1 MGRAVVYCLHSKVR
15 VAPMYNQPSD
25 WQGRIIADRY
35 RIGEQIGAGRMSAV
49 HSAQDL
55 AANDAPVA
63 VKILNTDHPD
73 QIKREFFN
81 RETAALKLLNHPNIV
96 PLRHSGLLADESA
109 FCLVLDYIPYS
120 LDDYLRDDS
129 LLPDNFDPYRVM
141 RELAQALAHAHSQ
154 GVIHRDI
161 KPANILLDDQ
171 GRPFLSDFGVSKLLK
186 QLTIGETLARY
197 WSYGYAAPE
206 QQAGQTADFK
216 SDIYSL
222 GAVFYQMLS
231 GQQPSAEGPRPPAV
245 DNNISGQPQLR
256 TVLKGMLA
264 ENPGQRPYTAAEL
277 VMALDS
283 VTRQFETLPTHY
295 LTLSRTAV
303 DNLQGEGYII
313 PAGSGFAGAAKAV
326 KSNLGE
332 MSEVYI
338 RQDNQNAESIRILG
352 DSLRLICRKDREK
365 DNVLVVVAVH
375 APPMAE
381 LARQKERAMPYRA
394 VWEVAAS
401 VGAVP
406 AEAKLDGLLEQL
418 AEFERANTAE
428 WESRRNRREFID
440 QWQGALARQ
449 EQRLSETGL
458 DYSKVTDAGSYWA
471 FELTEPPPDD
481 LDWPEEAPLAVT
493 WSQGG
498 GRPRSVPVG
507 SLDEIRG
514 QLLIVAKENRRPSR
528 RDDLDP
534 PARGQLTLSHTEAK
548 SALHRQQNAIRAFQ
562 SGQAVNPALAN
573 ALVEPGQ
580 LTHLPPPALD
590 YYQDW
595 LSDDKK
601 AAVSKAVASN
611 ELFLIQGPPGTGK
624 TAVIA
629 EIVLQLLRRNPAAR
643 ILLSSQSNIA
653 VDHALTQIANAAG
666 AVPPDMIR
674 LGRPEKMQ
682 AENWTIQGR
691 AQALRQEVEANCS
704 DVLKELDQA
713 ERQARAAANLAETD
727 DLAENGGA
735 VALGIAAAKE
745 LLTELREC
753 ERHREVAQRGR
764 RRALLLAHAD
774 DRIEGVQARLKDQF
788 DALAALLSLPVE
800 YTGNNAEAALEQII
814 QAAAAPPPEYNDQRT
829 DAAADL
835 AKVQAMRRIIREEW
849 MPVAGQTSDM
859 QRLIVEQSN
868 VVAATCLYSGGKQMP
883 EANFDWAIVDEAGR
897 ATVPEVLV
905 PLVKAERVILVGDER
920 QLPPMVDAAAAEE
933 DGNSPSA
940 ESFAT
945 SLFQLLA
952 EPAEQEGQWHWAG
965 LRRQYRMHPAI
976 GNLISQAFYDG
987 QLEQGRPADD
997 FPDYNWRGRPVKWL
1011 STADLPDRGERRQG
1025 RQGQSFANPAEVS
1038 RIRRWLEGFEAECR
1052 QRNLR
1057 PVVGIISGYQAQVST
1072 LTREIDP
1079 SNQARWQ
1086 SLHIEVATVDSFQGR
1101 ECDVVL
1107 YSTVRSNPEGNIG
1120 FLRDYRRVNVALS
1133 RARSLLV
1140 IVGDHQMMRYAA
1152 TGMEEN
1158 PFAKVLE
1165 HIRTHPAECEIIA
1178 AELE

>member
-35 RIGEQIGAGRMSAV
+35 QIGERIGAGRMSAV
-49 HSAQDL
+49 HRASDL
-55 AANDAPVA
+55 AADDAPVA
-63 VKILNTDHPD
+63 VKILNTAHPD
-73 QIKREFFN
+73 PIKRELFS
-81 RETAALKLLNHPNIV
+81 RETAALKRLNHPNIV
-96 PLRHSGLLADESA
+96 ALRQSGLLEDESA
-109 FCLVLDYIPYS
+109 FCLVLDYFPYS
-120 LDDYLRDDS
+120 LDAYLRDDS
-129 LLPDNFDPYRVM
+129 LRPDNFDPYRVM

-171 GRPFLSDFGVSKLLK
+171 GRPFLSDFGVSKLLP
-186 QLTIGETLARY
+186 QLTIGETLAGY

-206 QQAGQTADFK
+206 QQSGQPAGFK

-264 ENPGQRPYTAAEL
+264 ENPDQRPYTAADL

-303 DNLQGEGYII
+303 DNLRVEGYII
-313 PAGSGFAGAAKAV
+313 PADSGFDGAAAAV

-338 RQDNQNAESIRILG
+338 QQDKRNQESIHILG
-352 DSLRLICRKDREK
+352 DSLELICRKDRQR
-365 DNVLVVVAVH
+365 DNALVVVAVH
-375 APPMAE
+375 APYMAE
-381 LARQKERAMPYRA
+381 LGRQKERAMPYRA

-401 VGAVP
+401 AAAVP
-406 AEAKLDGLLEQL
+406 AAAELDGLLKQL
-418 AEFERANTAE
+418 AEFELANTAE
-428 WESRRNRREFID
+428 RESRHNRGEFID
-440 QWQGALARQ
+440 RWYDTLAWQER
-449 EQRLSETGL
+449 RLSETGL
-458 DYSKVTDAGSYWA
+458 AYSKVTDAGNYWE
-471 FELTEPPPDD
+471 FELTEPPPDG
-481 LDWPEEAPLAVT
+481 LNWPEEAPLAVT
-493 WSQGG
+493 LPQGG

-514 QLLIVAKENRRPSR
+514 QVLIVAKENRRPSR
-528 RDDLDP
+528 RYDPDL
-534 PARGQLTLSHTEAK
+534 PASGRLTLSHTEAK
-548 SALHRQQNAIRAFQ
+548 SALHRQQKAIRAFQ
-562 SGQAVNPALAN
+562 LDQAVNPALAN
-573 ALVEPGQ
+573 ALVEGQ
-580 LTHLPPPALD
+580 FTHLPPPDLD

-595 LSDDKK
+595 LSADKK
-601 AAVSKAVASN
+601 EAVSKAVASN

-653 VDHALTQIANAAG
+653 VDHALTQIAKAAKD
-666 AVPPDMIR
+666 ADADPPDMIR
-674 LGRPEKMQ
+674 LGRREKVQ

-691 AQALRQEVEANCS
+691 AQALRREVEANCS
-704 DVLKELDQA
+704 DVLGELAQA
-713 ERQARAAANLAETD
+713 ERRARAAANLAETAD
-727 DLAENGGA
+727 PAENGGA
-735 VALGIAAAKE
+735 VALGLAEAKE

-764 RRALLLAHAD
+764 SRTLLLAHAN
-774 DRIEGVQARLKDQF
+774 DRIEEVQGRLKERF
-788 DALAALLSLPVE
+788 EALAALLALSVE
-800 YTGNNAEAALEQII
+800 YAGDNAGAVLEQII
-814 QAAAAPPPEYNDQRT
+814 EAAAAPPEYNDQLT
-829 DAAADL
+829 DAAAEL
-835 AKVQAMRRIIREEW
+835 AKIQAMRRIIKEEW
-849 MPVAGQTSDM
+849 MPVAGQTPDM

-868 VVAATCLYSGGKQMP
+868 VVAATCLYSGGKEMP

-920 QLPPMVDAAAAEE
+920 QLPPMVDEAAAEE
-933 DGNSPSA
+933 GGNSPSA

-965 LRRQYRMHPAI
+965 LRRQYRMHPTI

-997 FPDYNWRGRPVKWL
+997 FPHYQWMGCPVKWL
-1011 STADLPDRGERRQG
+1011 STANLTDREER
-1025 RQGQSFANPAEVS
+1025 RQGQSFTNPSEVS
-1038 RIRRWLEGFEAECR
+1038 RIRRWLERFEAECR
-1052 QRNLR
+1052 QRNLC
-1057 PVVGIISGYQAQVST
+1057 PAVGIISGYQAQVST

-1086 SLHIEVATVDSFQGR
+1086 NLHIEVATVDSFQGR

-1140 IVGDHQMMRYAA
+1140 IVGDHHTMRYAA
-1152 TGMEEN
+1152 TGMDEN

-1165 HIRTHPAECEIIA
+1165 HIQTHRAECEITA

>member
-1 MGRAVVYCLHSKVR
+1 
-15 VAPMYNQPSD
+15 MYNRPSD
-25 WQGRIIADRY
+25 LPGQIIADRY
-35 RIGEQIGAGRMSAV
+35 LIGEQIAAGRMSAV
-49 HSAQDL
+49 HRASDL
-55 AANDAPVA
+55 AADDAPVA
-63 VKILNTDHPD
+63 VKILNTAHPD
-73 QIKREFFN
+73 PIKRELFN
-81 RETAALKLLNHPNIV
+81 RETAALKRLNHPNIV
-96 PLRHSGLLADESA
+96 ALRQSGPLADERA
-109 FCLVLDYIPYS
+109 FYLVLDYLPYS
-120 LDDYLRDDS
+120 LDAGLRDDS
-129 LLPDNFDPYRVM
+129 LLADNFDPYRVM

-161 KPANILLDDQ
+161 KPANILLNDQ
-171 GRPFLSDFGVSKLLK
+171 GRPFLSDFGISKLLS
-186 QLTIGETLARY
+186 QLTIGETLAGY
-197 WSYGYAAPE
+197 WSPGYASPE
-206 QQAGQTADFK
+206 QQAGQPAGFK

-231 GQQPSAEGPRPPAV
+231 GQQPPAEGPRPPAV

-264 ENPGQRPYTAAEL
+264 ESPDQRPYTAAEL
-277 VMALDS
+277 VRALEGI
-283 VTRQFETLPTHY
+283 TRQSETLPTHY
-295 LTLSRTAV
+295 LTLPAAAIESLRS
-303 DNLQGEGYII
+303 EGYI
-313 PAGSGFAGAAKAV
+313 PPGGNFDAAAAAIKTNFEA
-326 KSNLGE
+326 
-332 MSEVYI
+332 MSEVHI
-338 RQDNQNAESIRILG
+338 QQDSQNPERIHILG
-352 DSLRLICRKDREK
+352 DSLRLICGKDWQNE
-365 DNVLVVVAVH
+365 NSLFVLAVH
-375 APPMAE
+375 APYMAE

-394 VWEVAAS
+394 VWEVTASAA
-401 VGAVP
+401 AVP
-406 AEAKLDGLLEQL
+406 AKAELAGLLEQL
-418 AEFERANTAE
+418 AEFERANQAE
-428 WESRRNRREFID
+428 REGRRNRREFID
-440 QWQGALARQ
+440 RWQTALSRQ

-458 DYSKVTDAGSYWA
+458 DYSKVTDTGSYWA
-471 FELTEPPPDD
+471 FELTEPPPDN
-481 LDWPEEAPLAVT
+481 LDWPEESQLAVT
-493 WSQGG
+493 LPQPG
-498 GRPRSVPVG
+498 GRSRSVPVG

-514 QLLIVAKENRRPSR
+514 QLLTVVKESRHSSR
-528 RDDLDP
+528 RDDLGP
-534 PARGQLTLSHTEAK
+534 PASGQLTLSHIEVK
-548 SALHRQQNAIRAFQ
+548 SALHRQQNAIRSFQ

-573 ALVEPGQ
+573 AIVEPGQ
-580 LTHLPPPALD
+580 LTHLPLPTLD

-595 LSDDKK
+595 LSADKK

-653 VDHALTQIANAAG
+653 VDHALTQIANAANAAG
-666 AVPPDMIR
+666 SVPPEMIR
-674 LGRPEKMQ
+674 LGRPEKVQ

-691 AQALRQEVEANCS
+691 ADALRQDVEVNCS
-704 DVLKELDQA
+704 AVLEELAQA
-713 ERQARAAANLAETD
+713 ERRSRAAANFAETD
-727 DLAENGGA
+727 EIAENGGA
-735 VALGIAAAKE
+735 IALGIAAAKE

-753 ERHREVAQRGR
+753 QQHREVAQRGR
-764 RRALLLAHAD
+764 SRALLLAHAEA
-774 DRIEGVQARLKDQF
+774 RIEEVQARLKDQF
-788 DALAALLSLPVE
+788 DALTALLTLPVE
-800 YTGNNAEAALEQII
+800 YAGDNAAAALERII
-814 QAAAAPPPEYNDQRT
+814 QAATAPPPENNGQLP
-829 DAAADL
+829 DAAAEL
-835 AKVQAMRRIIREEW
+835 AKVQAMRRIIGEW
-849 MPVAGQTSDM
+849 IPVAGQTPDM

-920 QLPPMVDAAAAEE
+920 QLPPMVDEAAA
-933 DGNSPSA
+933 DDGGNSASA
-940 ESFAT
+940 DSLAT
-945 SLFQLLA
+945 SLFQILA
-952 EPAEQEGQWHWAG
+952 EQAEGEGQWHWAG

-987 QLEQGRPADD
+987 QLEQGRPAAD
-997 FPDYNWRGRPVKWL
+997 FPDYNWMGRPVKWL
-1011 STADLPDRGERRQG
+1011 STANLTDREER
-1025 RQGQSFANPAEVS
+1025 RQGQSFANSVEVS
-1038 RIRRWLEGFEAECR
+1038 RIRRWLERFEVECR

-1086 SLHIEVATVDSFQGR
+1086 NLQIEVATVDSFQGR

-1140 IVGDHQMMRYAA
+1140 IVGDHRMMRYAA
-1152 TGMEEN
+1152 TGMDEN

-1165 HIRTHPAECEIIA
+1165 HIGAYPAECEITA

>member
-1 MGRAVVYCLHSKVR
+1 
-15 VAPMYNQPSD
+15 MYNQPSD
-25 WQGRIIADRY
+25 LSGQTIADRY
-35 RIGEQIGAGRMSAV
+35 RIGEQIGAGRMSVV
-49 HSAQDL
+49 HRARDL
-55 AANDAPVA
+55 AAADAPVA

-73 QIKREFFN
+73 AIKREFFN
-81 RETAALKLLNHPNIV
+81 RETAALKRLNHPNIV
-96 PLRHSGLLADESA
+96 PLRHSGLLNDESA
-109 FCLVLDYIPYS
+109 FCLVLDYLPYS
-120 LDDYLRDDS
+120 IDDYLRDGS
-129 LLPDNFDPYRVM
+129 RPPDNFDPYRVM
-141 RELAQALAHAHSQ
+141 WELAQALTHAHSQ

-171 GRPFLSDFGVSKLLK
+171 GRPFLSDFGVSKLLN
-186 QLTIGETLARY
+186 QLTIGETLAGY
-197 WSYGYAAPE
+197 WSPGYASPE
-206 QQAGQTADFK
+206 QQAGQTAGFK

-231 GQQPSAEGPRPPAV
+231 GQQPPAEGPRPPAV

-256 TVLKGMLA
+256 DVLKGMLA
-264 ENPGQRPYTAAEL
+264 ENPDQRPYTAAEL
-277 VMALDS
+277 VMALEGI
-283 VTRQFETLPTHY
+283 TRQFETLPTHY

-303 DNLQGEGYII
+303 DNLRVGGYII
-313 PAGSGFAGAAKAV
+313 PADSGFDGAAAAV

-338 RQDNQNAESIRILG
+338 QRDNQDPEVLRILG
-352 DSLRLICRKDREK
+352 DSLRLICRKDRQR
-365 DNVLVVVAVH
+365 DNALFVLAVH
-375 APPMAE
+375 APYMAE
-381 LARQKERAMPYRA
+381 LGRQKEQAMPYRA

-401 VGAVP
+401 ADSVP

-428 WESRRNRREFID
+428 REGRRNRREFID
-440 QWQGALARQ
+440 QWQAALSRQ

-458 DYSKVTDAGSYWA
+458 AYSKVTGAGNYWE

-493 WSQGG
+493 LPQGG
-498 GRPRSVPVG
+498 GRPRSLPVG

-514 QLLIVAKENRRPSR
+514 QLLTVVKGNRRPSR
-528 RDDLDP
+528 RDDPDP
-534 PARGQLTLSHTEAK
+534 PARGRLTLSHTEAK
-548 SALHRQQNAIRAFQ
+548 SALNRQQSAIRAFQ

-573 ALVEPGQ
+573 ALVEGQ
-580 LTHLPPPALD
+580 FTYLPSPTLD
-590 YYQDW
+590 YCQDW
-595 LSDDKK
+595 LSADKK
-601 AAVSKAVASN
+601 DAVSKAVASN

-629 EIVLQLLRRNPAAR
+629 EIVLQILKRNPAAR

-653 VDHALTQIANAAG
+653 VDHALTQIANAAKAAD

-674 LGRPEKMQ
+674 LGRPEKVQ
-682 AENWTIQGR
+682 AQKWTIQGR
-691 AQALRQEVEANCS
+691 AQALRREVEANCS
-704 DVLKELDQA
+704 AVLGELAQA
-713 ERQARAAANLAETD
+713 ERRARAAANLAETD
-727 DLAENGGA
+727 DPVENGGA
-735 VALGIAAAKE
+735 VALGIAAVKE

-764 RRALLLAHAD
+764 SRALLLAHAD
-774 DRIEGVQARLKDQF
+774 DRIEEVQGRLKDQF
-788 DALAALLSLPVE
+788 DALTALLALPVE
-800 YTGNNAEAALEQII
+800 YTGDNAEAVLEQII
-814 QAAAAPPPEYNDQRT
+814 QAAAAPPPESNDQRT
-829 DAAADL
+829 AAAAEL
-835 AKVQAMRRIIREEW
+835 TKIQAMRRIINEW
-849 MPVAGQTSDM
+849 MSVAGQTPDM

-920 QLPPMVDAAAAEE
+920 QLPPMVDEAAAEE
-933 DGNSPSA
+933 GGNSPSA
-940 ESFAT
+940 DSLAT

-965 LRRQYRMHPAI
+965 LRYQYRMHPAI

-987 QLEQGRPADD
+987 QLEQGRPVDD
-997 FPDYNWRGRPVKWL
+997 FLDYNWMGRPVKWL
-1011 STADLPDRGERRQG
+1011 STANLTDRGERRQG
-1025 RQGQSFANPAEVS
+1025 QSFANSVETS
-1038 RIRRWLEGFEAECR
+1038 RIRRWLEGFETECR
-1052 QRNLR
+1052 QRNLH
-1057 PVVGIISGYQAQVST
+1057 PGVGIISGYQAQVST
-1072 LTREIDP
+1072 ITREIDP
-1079 SNQARWQ
+1079 SHQARWQ
-1086 SLHIEVATVDSFQGR
+1086 NLQIEVATVDSFQGR

-1152 TGMEEN
+1152 TGMDEN

-1165 HIRTHPAECEIIA
+1165 HIRAYPAECEITT

>member
-1 MGRAVVYCLHSKVR
+1 
-15 VAPMYNQPSD
+15 MYNQPPD
-25 WQGRIIADRY
+25 LPGQTIADRY
-35 RIGEQIGAGRMSAV
+35 RIGEQIGTGRMSSV
-49 HSAQDL
+49 HRAHDL

-73 QIKREFFN
+73 AIKREVFN
-81 RETAALKLLNHPNIV
+81 RETAALKRLNHPNIV

-171 GRPFLSDFGVSKLLK
+171 GRPFLSDFGVSKLLT
-186 QLTIGETLARY
+186 QLTIGETLAGY
-197 WSYGYAAPE
+197 WSPGYAAPE
-206 QQAGQTADFK
+206 QQAGQTAGFK

-231 GQQPSAEGPRPPAV
+231 GQQPPAEGPRPPAV

-256 TVLKGMLA
+256 SVLKGMLA
-264 ENPGQRPYTAAEL
+264 ENPGQRLYTATEL
-277 VMALDS
+277 VMALEG

-295 LTLSRTAV
+295 LTLPSPVIESLRR
-303 DNLQGEGYII
+303 DGYV
-313 PAGSGFAGAAKAV
+313 PPGGGFDAAAAAIKT
-326 KSNLGE
+326 NFGE

-338 RQDNQNAESIRILG
+338 QRDNQDPEVLRILG
-352 DSLRLICRKDREK
+352 DSLRLICRKDRQR
-365 DNVLVVVAVH
+365 DNALFVLAVH
-375 APPMAE
+375 APYMAE
-381 LARQKERAMPYRA
+381 LGRQKERAMPYRA

-401 VGAVP
+401 ADSVP

-418 AEFERANTAE
+418 TEFERANTAE
-428 WESRRNRREFID
+428 REGRRNRREFID
-440 QWQGALARQ
+440 QWQAALSRQ
-449 EQRLSETGL
+449 EQSFSETGL
-458 DYSKVTDAGSYWA
+458 DYSKVTDAGSYWE

-493 WSQGG
+493 LPQAG
-498 GRPRSVPVG
+498 GRSRSLPVG

-528 RDDLDP
+528 RDDPDP

-573 ALVEPGQ
+573 AIVEPGQ

-590 YYQDW
+590 YYQNW
-595 LSDDKK
+595 LSADKK
-601 AAVSKAVASN
+601 EAVSKAVASN

-653 VDHALTQIANAAG
+653 VDHALTQIANAANAAG

-674 LGRPEKMQ
+674 LGRPEKVQ

-691 AQALRQEVEANCS
+691 AQALRREVEANCS
-704 DVLKELDQA
+704 AVLDELAQA
-713 ERQARAAANLAETD
+713 ERRARAAANLAETAD
-727 DLAENGGA
+727 PAENGGA
-735 VALGIAAAKE
+735 VALGLAEAKE

-764 RRALLLAHAD
+764 SRTLLLAHAN
-774 DRIEGVQARLKDQF
+774 DRIEEVQGRLKERF
-788 DALAALLSLPVE
+788 DALAALLALSVE
-800 YTGNNAEAALEQII
+800 YAGDNAGAVLEQII
-814 QAAAAPPPEYNDQRT
+814 EAAAAPPEYNDQLT
-829 DAAADL
+829 DAAAEL
-835 AKVQAMRRIIREEW
+835 AKIQAMRRIINEW
-849 MPVAGQTSDM
+849 MPMAGQTPDM

-868 VVAATCLYSGGKQMP
+868 VVAATCLYSGGKEMP
-883 EANFDWAIVDEAGR
+883 EGNFDWAIVDEAGR

-920 QLPPMVDAAAAEE
+920 QLPPMVDETAAEE

-940 ESFAT
+940 ESLAT

-976 GNLISQAFYDG
+976 GKLISQAFYDG

-997 FPDYNWRGRPVKWL
+997 FPDYQWMGRPVKWL
-1011 STADLPDRGERRQG
+1011 STADLPDHRER
-1025 RQGQSFANPAEVS
+1025 RQGQSFANRAEVS

-1052 QRNLR
+1052 QRNSR

-1072 LTREIDP
+1072 LTRDIDP
-1079 SNQARWQ
+1079 SNRTRWQ
-1086 SLHIEVATVDSFQGR
+1086 NLHIEVATVDSFQGR

-1140 IVGDHQMMRYAA
+1140 IVGDHQMMRHAA
-1152 TGMEEN
+1152 TGMDEN

-1165 HIRTHPAECEIIA
+1165 HIRAYPAECEIIA

>member
-1 MGRAVVYCLHSKVR
+1 
-15 VAPMYNQPSD
+15 MYNQPSD
-25 WQGRIIADRY
+25 LPGQTIADRY
-35 RIGEQIGAGRMSAV
+35 RIGEQIGAGRMSSV
-49 HSAQDL
+49 HRAHDL
-55 AANDAPVA
+55 AANDVPVA
-63 VKILNTDHPD
+63 VKILNTDHTD
-73 QIKREFFN
+73 AIKREFFN
-81 RETAALKLLNHPNIV
+81 RETAALKRLNHPNIV

-120 LDDYLRDDS
+120 LDAVLRDDS
-129 LLPDNFDPYRVM
+129 LRPDNFDPYRVM

-171 GRPFLSDFGVSKLLK
+171 GRPFLSDFGVSKLLT
-186 QLTIGETLARY
+186 QLTIGETLAGY

-222 GAVFYQMLS
+222 GAVFYQILS
-231 GQQPSAEGPRPPAV
+231 GQQPPAEGPRPPAV

-264 ENPGQRPYTAAEL
+264 ENPDQRPYTATEL
-277 VMALDS
+277 VMALEGI
-283 VTRQFETLPTHY
+283 TRQFETLPIHY
-295 LTLSRTAV
+295 LTLPSPVIESLRR
-303 DNLQGEGYII
+303 DGYI
-313 PAGSGFAGAAKAV
+313 PPGGGFDAAAAAIKT
-326 KSNLGE
+326 NFGE

-338 RQDNQNAESIRILG
+338 QRDNQDPEVLRILG
-352 DSLRLICRKDREK
+352 DSLRLICRKDRQR
-365 DNVLVVVAVH
+365 DNALFVLAVH
-375 APPMAE
+375 APYMAE
-381 LARQKERAMPYRA
+381 LGRQKERAMPYRA
-394 VWEVAAS
+394 VWEVVAS
-401 VGAVP
+401 ADSVP

-418 AEFERANTAE
+418 AEFERTNTAE
-428 WESRRNRREFID
+428 REGRRNRREFID
-440 QWQGALARQ
+440 QWQAALSRQ
-449 EQRLSETGL
+449 EQSLSETGL
-458 DYSKVTDAGSYWA
+458 DYSKVTDAGSYWE

-493 WSQGG
+493 LPQAG
-498 GRPRSVPVG
+498 GRSRSLPVG

-528 RDDLDP
+528 RDDPDP

-573 ALVEPGQ
+573 AIVEPGQ

-595 LSDDKK
+595 LSADKK

-653 VDHALTQIANAAG
+653 VGHALTQIANAAG

-674 LGRPEKMQ
+674 LGRPEKVQ

-691 AQALRQEVEANCS
+691 AQALHQEVEANCS
-704 DVLKELDQA
+704 TVLNELAQT
-713 ERQARAAANLAETD
+713 ERRARAAANLAETD
-727 DLAENGGA
+727 DPAENGGA
-735 VALGIAAAKE
+735 VALGLAAAKE

-753 ERHREVAQRGR
+753 ERHRELAQRGR
-764 RRALLLAHAD
+764 SRALLLAHAD
-774 DRIEGVQARLKDQF
+774 ARIEEVQGRLKDRL
-788 DALAALLSLPVE
+788 DALAALLALPVE
-800 YTGNNAEAALEQII
+800 YTGDNAEAALEQII
-814 QAAAAPPPEYNDQRT
+814 QAAAAPPEYNGQLT
-829 DAAADL
+829 DAAAEL
-835 AKVQAMRRIIREEW
+835 AKVQAMRRIIGEW
-849 MPVAGQTSDM
+849 MSVAGQTPDM

-868 VVAATCLYSGGKQMP
+868 VVAATCLYSGGKEMP

-920 QLPPMVDAAAAEE
+920 QLPPMVDEAAAEE
-933 DGNSPSA
+933 GGNSPSA
-940 ESFAT
+940 ESLAT

-997 FPDYNWRGRPVKWL
+997 FPDYRWMGQPVKWM
-1011 STADLPDRGERRQG
+1011 STADLPERGER

-1052 QRNLR
+1052 QRGLR

-1072 LTREIDP
+1072 LTRDIDP

-1107 YSTVRSNPEGNIG
+1107 YSTVRSNPEGSIG

-1140 IVGDHQMMRYAA
+1140 IVGDHQRMRYAA

>member
-1 MGRAVVYCLHSKVR
+1 
-15 VAPMYNQPSD
+15 MYNQPSD
-25 WQGRIIADRY
+25 LSGQTIADRY

-49 HSAQDL
+49 HRAQDL

-73 QIKREFFN
+73 AIKREFFN
-81 RETAALKLLNHPNIV
+81 RETAALKRLNHPNIV
-96 PLRHSGLLADESA
+96 ALRHSGLLADESA
-109 FCLVLDYIPYS
+109 FCLVLDYLPYS

-171 GRPFLSDFGVSKLLK
+171 GRPFLSDFGVSKLLT
-186 QLTIGETLARY
+186 QLTIGETLAGY
-197 WSYGYAAPE
+197 WSPGYAAPE
-206 QQAGQTADFK
+206 QRAGQTADFK

-231 GQQPSAEGPRPPAV
+231 GLQPPAEGPRPPAV

-256 TVLKGMLA
+256 SVLKGMLA
-264 ENPGQRPYTAAEL
+264 ENPGQRLYTATEL

-283 VTRQFETLPTHY
+283 VTRQFETLPIHY
-295 LTLSRTAV
+295 LTLPAAAMESLRR
-303 DNLQGEGYII
+303 DGYV
-313 PAGSGFAGAAKAV
+313 PPGGGFDAAAAAIKT
-326 KSNLGE
+326 NFGE

-338 RQDNQNAESIRILG
+338 QRDNQDPEVLRILG
-352 DSLRLICRKDREK
+352 DSLRLICRKDRQR
-365 DNVLVVVAVH
+365 DNALFVLAVH
-375 APPMAE
+375 APYMAE
-381 LARQKERAMPYRA
+381 LGRQKERAMPYRA
-394 VWEVAAS
+394 VWEVVAS
-401 VGAVP
+401 ADSVP

-418 AEFERANTAE
+418 AEFERTNTAE
-428 WESRRNRREFID
+428 REGRRSRREFID
-440 QWQGALARQ
+440 QWQAALSRQ
-449 EQRLSETGL
+449 EQSLSETGL
-458 DYSKVTDAGSYWA
+458 DYSKVTDAGSYWE
-471 FELTEPPPDD
+471 FELTEPPRDD

-493 WSQGG
+493 LPQAG
-498 GRPRSVPVG
+498 GRSRSLPVG

-580 LTHLPPPALD
+580 ITHLPPPALD

-595 LSDDKK
+595 LSADKK

-624 TAVIA
+624 TAIIA

-713 ERQARAAANLAETD
+713 ERRARAAANLAETD

-774 DRIEGVQARLKDQF
+774 ARIEEVQGRLKDRL

-800 YTGNNAEAALEQII
+800 YTGNNAEAVLEQII
-814 QAAAAPPPEYNDQRT
+814 QAAAAPPEYNDQRT

-868 VVAATCLYSGGKQMP
+868 VVAATCLYSGGKEMP
-883 EANFDWAIVDEAGR
+883 EANFDWAIFDEAGR

-920 QLPPMVDAAAAEE
+920 QLPPMVDAAADEE
-933 DGNSPSA
+933 GGNSPSA
-940 ESFAT
+940 QSLAT

-987 QLEQGRPADD
+987 QLEQGRPADE
-997 FPDYNWRGRPVKWL
+997 FPYYQWMGRPVKWL
-1011 STADLPDRGERRQG
+1011 STADLPDHGER
-1025 RQGQSFANPAEVS
+1025 RQGQSFANRAEVS

-1052 QRNLR
+1052 QRDLR
-1057 PVVGIISGYQAQVST
+1057 PTVGIISGYQAQVST

-1079 SNQARWQ
+1079 SNRARWQ
-1086 SLHIEVATVDSFQGR
+1086 NLHIEVATVDSFQGR

-1107 YSTVRSNPEGNIG
+1107 YSTVRSNPEGSIG

-1133 RARSLLV
+1133 RARNLLV
-1140 IVGDHQMMRYAA
+1140 IVGDHQMMRYAT

-1165 HIRTHPAECEIIA
+1165 HIGAYPAECEITA

>member
-1 MGRAVVYCLHSKVR
+1 
-15 VAPMYNQPSD
+15 MYNQPSD
-25 WQGRIIADRY
+25 LPGQTIADRY
-35 RIGEQIGAGRMSAV
+35 RIGERIGAGRTGVVYRAR
-49 HSAQDL
+49 DL
-55 AANDAPVA
+55 AANDASVA

-73 QIKREFFN
+73 AIKREFFN
-81 RETAALKLLNHPNIV
+81 RETVALKRLNHPNIV

-141 RELAQALAHAHSQ
+141 RDLAQALAHAHSQ

-171 GRPFLSDFGVSKLLK
+171 GRPFLSDFGVSKLLT
-186 QLTIGETLARY
+186 QLTIGETLAAY
-197 WSYGYAAPE
+197 WSPGYAAPE
-206 QQAGQTADFK
+206 QRAGQTADFK

-231 GQQPSAEGPRPPAV
+231 GQQPPEEGPRPAAV
-245 DNNISGQPQLR
+245 DNNIAERPQLR
-256 TVLKGMLA
+256 SVLKGMLA
-264 ENPGQRPYTAAEL
+264 ENPGQRLYTATEL

-303 DNLQGEGYII
+303 DNLRVGGYII
-313 PAGSGFAGAAKAV
+313 PADSGFDGAAAAV
-326 KSNLGE
+326 KINLGE

-338 RQDNQNAESIRILG
+338 QRDNQDPEVLRILG
-352 DSLRLICRKDREK
+352 DSLRLICRKDRQQ
-365 DNVLVVVAVH
+365 DNALFVLAVH
-375 APPMAE
+375 APYMAE
-381 LARQKERAMPYRA
+381 LGRQKEQAMPYRA

-401 VGAVP
+401 AAAVP
-406 AEAKLDGLLEQL
+406 AEAELDGLLEQL

-428 WESRRNRREFID
+428 REGQRSRREFID
-440 QWQGALARQ
+440 QWQAALARQ
-449 EQRLSETGL
+449 EQLLSETGL
-458 DYSKVTDAGSYWA
+458 AYSKVTDAGNYWA

-481 LDWPEEAPLAVT
+481 LDWPQEVPLAVT
-493 WSQGG
+493 LPQAG

-514 QLLIVAKENRRPSR
+514 QTLTVAKENRRSYR
-528 RDDLDP
+528 RDDSAL
-534 PARGQLTLSHTEAK
+534 PARGRLTLSHTEAK
-548 SALHRQQNAIRAFQ
+548 SALHRQKNAIRAFQ

-580 LTHLPPPALD
+580 ITHLPPLTLD

-595 LSDDKK
+595 LSEDKK

-629 EIVLQLLRRNPAAR
+629 EIVLQILKRNPAAR

-653 VDHALTQIANAAG
+653 VDHALTQIANAANAAN
-666 AVPPDMIR
+666 AVLPDMIR
-674 LGRPEKMQ
+674 LGRPEKVQ

-691 AQALRQEVEANCS
+691 AQALRREVEANCS
-704 DVLKELDQA
+704 AVLDELAQA
-713 ERQARAAANLAETD
+713 ERRARAAANLVETND
-727 DLAENGGA
+727 PAENGGA
-735 VALGIAAAKE
+735 VALGLAAAKE

-764 RRALLLAHAD
+764 SRALLLAHAD
-774 DRIEGVQARLKDQF
+774 DRIEEVQGRLKDQF
-788 DALAALLSLPVE
+788 DALTALLALPVE
-800 YTGNNAEAALEQII
+800 YTGDDAVLEQII
-814 QAAAAPPPEYNDQRT
+814 QAAAAPPEYNDQLT
-829 DAAADL
+829 DAAAEL
-835 AKVQAMRRIIREEW
+835 AKVQDMRRIINEW
-849 MPVAGQTSDM
+849 MSVAGQTSDM

-920 QLPPMVDAAAAEE
+920 QLPPMVDEAAAEE

-987 QLEQGRPADD
+987 QLEQGRPAED
-997 FPDYNWRGRPVKWL
+997 FPDYQWLGQPVKWL
-1011 STADLPDRGERRQG
+1011 STADLPDRGER

-1052 QRNLR
+1052 QRGLS
-1057 PVVGIISGYQAQVST
+1057 PTVGIISGYQAQVST

-1086 SLHIEVATVDSFQGR
+1086 NLQIEVATVDSFQGR

-1107 YSTVRSNPEGNIG
+1107 YSTVRSNPEGSIG

-1140 IVGDHQMMRYAA
+1140 IVGDHQMMLYAA
-1152 TGMEEN
+1152 TGMDEN

-1165 HIRTHPAECEIIA
+1165 HIRAYPAECEIIA

>member
-1 MGRAVVYCLHSKVR
+1 
-15 VAPMYNQPSD
+15 MYNQPSD
-25 WQGRIIADRY
+25 LPGQTIADRY
-35 RIGEQIGAGRMSAV
+35 RIGAQIGAGRMSVV
-49 HSAQDL
+49 HRAHDL

-73 QIKREFFN
+73 AIKREVFN
-81 RETAALKLLNHPNIV
+81 RETAALKRLNHPNIV

-171 GRPFLSDFGVSKLLK
+171 GRPFLSDFGVSKLLT
-186 QLTIGETLARY
+186 QLTIGETLAGY

-222 GAVFYQMLS
+222 GAVFYQILS
-231 GQQPSAEGPRPPAV
+231 GQQPPAEGPRPPAV

-264 ENPGQRPYTAAEL
+264 ENPDQRPYTATEL
-277 VMALDS
+277 VMALEGI
-283 VTRQFETLPTHY
+283 TRQFETLPIHY
-295 LTLSRTAV
+295 LTLPSPVIESLRR
-303 DNLQGEGYII
+303 DGYI
-313 PAGSGFAGAAKAV
+313 PPGGGFDAAAAAIKT
-326 KSNLGE
+326 NFGE

-338 RQDNQNAESIRILG
+338 QRDNQDPEVLRILG
-352 DSLRLICRKDREK
+352 DSLRLICRKDRQR
-365 DNVLVVVAVH
+365 NNALFVLAVH
-375 APPMAE
+375 APYMAE
-381 LARQKERAMPYRA
+381 LGRQKERAMPYRA
-394 VWEVAAS
+394 VWEVVAS
-401 VGAVP
+401 ADSVP

-418 AEFERANTAE
+418 AEFERTNTAE
-428 WESRRNRREFID
+428 REGRRNRREFID
-440 QWQGALARQ
+440 QWQAALSRQ
-449 EQRLSETGL
+449 EQSLSETGL
-458 DYSKVTDAGSYWA
+458 DYSKVTDAGSYWE

-493 WSQGG
+493 LPQAG
-498 GRPRSVPVG
+498 GRSRSLPVG

-528 RDDLDP
+528 RDDPDP

-580 LTHLPPPALD
+580 ITHLPLPALD

-653 VDHALTQIANAAG
+653 VDHALTQIAKAAKE
-666 AVPPDMIR
+666 ADADPPDMIR
-674 LGRPEKMQ
+674 LGRPEKVQ

-704 DVLKELDQA
+704 AVLGELTHA
-713 ERQARAAANLAETD
+713 ERRARAAANLAETD
-727 DLAENGGA
+727 EIAENGGA

-745 LLTELREC
+745 LLAELREC

-764 RRALLLAHAD
+764 SRALLLAHAD
-774 DRIEGVQARLKDQF
+774 ARIEEVQGRLKDRL

-800 YTGNNAEAALEQII
+800 YTGDNAEAALEQII
-814 QAAAAPPPEYNDQRT
+814 QAAAAPPEYNGQLT
-829 DAAADL
+829 DAAAEL
-835 AKVQAMRRIIREEW
+835 AKVQAMRRIIGEW
-849 MPVAGQTSDM
+849 MSVAGQTPDM

-868 VVAATCLYSGGKQMP
+868 VVAATCLYSGGKEMP

-920 QLPPMVDAAAAEE
+920 QLPPMVDEAAAEE
-933 DGNSPSA
+933 GGNSPSA
-940 ESFAT
+940 ESLAT

-997 FPDYNWRGRPVKWL
+997 FPDYRWMGQPVKWM
-1011 STADLPDRGERRQG
+1011 STADLPERGER

-1052 QRNLR
+1052 QRGLR

-1072 LTREIDP
+1072 LTRDIDP

-1107 YSTVRSNPEGNIG
+1107 YSTVRSNPEGSIG

-1140 IVGDHQMMRYAA
+1140 IVGDHQRMRYAA

>member
-1 MGRAVVYCLHSKVR
+1 
-15 VAPMYNQPSD
+15 MYNQPSD
-25 WQGRIIADRY
+25 LPGQTIADRY
-35 RIGEQIGAGRMSAV
+35 RIGEQIGAGRMSSV
-49 HSAQDL
+49 HRAHDL

-73 QIKREFFN
+73 AIKREFFN
-81 RETAALKLLNHPNIV
+81 RETAALKRLNHPNIV
-96 PLRHSGLLADESA
+96 ALRHSGLLADESA
-109 FCLVLDYIPYS
+109 FCLVLDYLPYS
-120 LDDYLRDDS
+120 LDAGLRDDS

-171 GRPFLSDFGVSKLLK
+171 GRPFLSDFGVSKLLT
-186 QLTIGETLARY
+186 QLTIGETLAGY
-197 WSYGYAAPE
+197 WSPGYAAPE
-206 QQAGQTADFK
+206 QQSGQPAGFK

-231 GQQPSAEGPRPPAV
+231 GQQPPAEGPRPPAV

-256 TVLKGMLA
+256 SVLKGMLA
-264 ENPGQRPYTAAEL
+264 ENPDQRPYTAAEL
-277 VMALDS
+277 VMALEGI
-283 VTRQFETLPTHY
+283 TRQFETLPPHY
-295 LTLSRTAV
+295 LTLPPAAIESLRR
-303 DNLQGEGYII
+303 EGYV
-313 PAGSGFAGAAKAV
+313 PPGGGFDAAAAAIKT
-326 KSNLGE
+326 NFGE

-338 RQDNQNAESIRILG
+338 QRDNQNPEVLRILG
-352 DSLRLICRKDREK
+352 DSLRLICRKDRQQ
-365 DNVLVVVAVH
+365 DNALFVLAVH
-375 APPMAE
+375 APYMAE
-381 LARQKERAMPYRA
+381 LGRQKEQAMPYRA
-394 VWEVAAS
+394 VWAVAVSADS
-401 VGAVP
+401 VP

-428 WESRRNRREFID
+428 REGRRNRREFID
-440 QWQGALARQ
+440 QWQAALFRQ

-458 DYSKVTDAGSYWA
+458 AYSKVTDAGSYWE
-471 FELTEPPPDD
+471 FELTDPPPDD

-493 WSQGG
+493 LPQTG
-498 GRPRSVPVG
+498 GRLRSISVG
-507 SLDEIRG
+507 NLDEIRG
-514 QLLIVAKENRRPSR
+514 QLLTVVKGNRHSSR
-528 RDDLDP
+528 RNDSDL
-534 PARGQLTLSHTEAK
+534 PASGRLTLSHIEVK
-548 SALHRQQNAIRAFQ
+548 SALHRQQDAIRAFQ

-595 LSDDKK
+595 LSADKK

-629 EIVLQLLRRNPAAR
+629 EIVLQILKRNPAAR

-653 VDHALTQIANAAG
+653 VDHALTQIANAANAAD

-674 LGRPEKMQ
+674 LGRREKVQ

-704 DVLKELDQA
+704 AVLNELAQA
-713 ERQARAAANLAETD
+713 ERRARAAANLAEAD
-727 DLAENGGA
+727 DTAENGGA

-753 ERHREVAQRGR
+753 ERHRELAQRGR
-764 RRALLLAHAD
+764 SRALLLAHAD
-774 DRIEGVQARLKDQF
+774 ARIEEVQGRLKDRL
-788 DALAALLSLPVE
+788 DALAALLALPVE
-800 YTGNNAEAALEQII
+800 YTGDDAEAVLEQII
-814 QAAAAPPPEYNDQRT
+814 QAAAAPPPESNDQRT
-829 DAAADL
+829 DAAAEA
-835 AKVQAMRRIIREEW
+835 AKIQAMRRIIGEW
-849 MPVAGQTSDM
+849 MSVAGQTPDM

-868 VVAATCLYSGGKQMP
+868 VVAATCLYSGGKEMP
-883 EANFDWAIVDEAGR
+883 EGNFDWAIVDEAGR

-940 ESFAT
+940 ESLAT

-965 LRRQYRMHPAI
+965 LRRQYRMHPVI

-987 QLEQGRPADD
+987 QLEQGRPADE
-997 FPDYNWRGRPVKWL
+997 FPYYQWMGQPVKWL
-1011 STADLPDRGERRQG
+1011 STADLSDHGER
-1025 RQGQSFANPAEVS
+1025 RQGQSFANPSEVS

-1057 PVVGIISGYQAQVST
+1057 PTVGIISGYQAQVST
-1072 LTREIDP
+1072 LTRDIDP

-1086 SLHIEVATVDSFQGR
+1086 NLHIEVATVDSFQGR

-1107 YSTVRSNPEGNIG
+1107 YSTVRSNPEGSIG

-1140 IVGDHQMMRYAA
+1140 IVGDHQRMRYAA
-1152 TGMEEN
+1152 TGMDEN

-1165 HIRTHPAECEIIA
+1165 HIRTHPVECEIIA